1 MSHLLSIADFCV
13 ENQFYKKG
21 GSLSLPW
28 VAGVASIS
36 TFETLSNLHIP
47 AAAEFQN
54 AEIREE
60 FRKLTEK
67 LKND

>member
-36 TFETLSNLHIP
+36 ALLLKFCKKK
-47 AAAEFQN
+47 Q
-54 AEIREE
+54 EI
-60 FRKLTEK
+60 
-67 LKND
+67 